1 MPHFAITQRVVSKH
15 HRSLKC
21 RKLTATGSIFW
32 NAFVISKY
40 VFIFK
45 RRTVLIGPCSWS
57 NRKGWLYHGGSTF
70 IECRWGWSANL
81 PVLNHR
87 RFNLHCHAI
96 NVLKK
101 TARWINVLSIIT
113 WKSLLFWL
121 VSFSDS
127 WLPNW
132 NFCLVYAA
140 GLSEPV
146 LHYYTVYSADPI

>member
-70 IECRWGWSANL
+70 IECRWGWSNL